1 MPIFE
6 FECRD
11 CSHTFEKLTKG
22 QEKVCCPQCK
32 SCNLGKLISS
42 FGTNLNDRKC
52 NWGESGL
59 PNKQEFERIRSND
72 PK

>member
-11 CSHTFEKLTKG
+11 CGNKFEELTKA

-32 SCNLGKLISS
+32 SPNLRKLISG
-42 FGTNLNDRKC
+42 FATNSNERKC
-52 NWGESGL
+52 NWSDPSL
-59 PNKQEFERIRSND
+59 PNKEEFERIRS
-72 PK
+72 KTSE

>member
-11 CSHTFEKLTKG
+11 CNNNFEELTKV

-32 SCNLGKLISS
+32 SSNLRKLISA
-42 FGTNLNDRKC
+42 FGTNSNDSKC
-52 NWGESGL
+52 NWGAPGL
-59 PNKQEFERIRSND
+59 LNKQEFERIRSKD
-72 PK
+72 SK

>member
-11 CSHTFEKLTKG
+11 CNNKFEELTKM

-32 SCNLGKLISS
+32 SCNLRKLISA
-42 FGTNLNDRKC
+42 FGTNSHDRKC
-52 NWGESGL
+52 NWGDHSL
-59 PNKQEFERIRSND
+59 PNKQEFERIRS
-72 PK
+72 KTSE